1 MHHTEC
7 NGSWV
12 HIDQAL
18 EKEKKKTAKSRGGVI
33 GITKKKEIVTKWNLL
48 KEKSKHTDLL
58 GLCENEWLD
67 EYSLHQEFSTTQKTK
82 EDGKDIRII
91 KN

>member
-18 EKEKKKTAKSRGGVI
+18 EKEEKKTAKSPGGVI

-58 GLCENEWLD
+58 
-67 EYSLHQEFSTTQKTK
+67 EYSLHQEFSTTQTK